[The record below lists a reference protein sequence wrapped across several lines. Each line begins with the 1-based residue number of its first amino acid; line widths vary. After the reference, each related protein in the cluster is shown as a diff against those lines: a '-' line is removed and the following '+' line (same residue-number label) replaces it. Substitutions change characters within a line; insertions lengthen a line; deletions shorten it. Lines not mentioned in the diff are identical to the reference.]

1 MQNGKFGSW
10 NRKETRVYEK
20 SEQKSDFEI
29 LSREKN
35 SERLKQTHSR
45 RAFLKGLGVA
55 GVAVP
60 LAVVAA
66 RAAGQHP
73 DVLSDT
79 HTEVLDIKN
88 RRDQAFNKRLGAA
101 ADDHAVK
108 APPHPNN
115 GDEATY
121 PSGIANFTKG
131 FAHNSFGEV
140 DPGVYASYQA
150 AVNTGKRQD
159 FDALVMGGTE
169 AMVDPQAGLA
179 YDLES
184 YDPSQISIP
193 PADKLNS
200 PDLAAQLIELYWQAL
215 ARDVPFSQ
223 YGTDPT
229 VAAAA
234 SELTG
239 LSSFV
244 GPRIGGDVTPQSIF
258 RGFTAGDLIGPY
270 ISQFYLQPFSYGA
283 MPFVG
288 YTTTLSGTDFAIEP
302 RTWLNVQNG
311 APAPLERGYP
321 DPQLRYLR
329 SGRDMAEYVHNDV
342 LYQEYLNATLIL
354 IKMRAPLNSGN
365 PYPPTLKSETGFI
378 TFGFPMAEVLV
389 AEVIA
394 RALKSAWFQKWFVH
408 RMARPEETAGL
419 VHFTLTGQK
428 SYPLDLSVVNSKAAA
443 AVFARNGAYFMPLS
457 YPEGCPLH
465 PSYPAA
471 HAVVAGAAATV
482 LKWFFDETF
491 VIPHP
496 VTTTDDGRGVVPYT
510 GSDAG
515 QMTVGGELNKLASN
529 VGFGRMFAGIH
540 WRQDVEQGMLL
551 GEAVAISLLRDQ
563 AHLYNENYTGFTF
576 TGFSGNKVTV

>member
-1 MQNGKFGSW
+1 M
-10 NRKETRVYEK
+10 YEK

-35 SERLKQTHSR
+35 SERLKQAHCR

-79 HTEVLDIKN
+79 HTQVLDIKN

-169 AMVDPQAGLA
+169 ALVDPQAGLA

-311 APAPLERGYP
+311 APAPLESGYP

-365 PYPPTLKSETGFI
+365 LYPPTLKSACLE
-378 TFGFPMAEVLV
+378 
-389 AEVIA
+389 
-394 RALKSAWFQKWFVH
+394 
-408 RMARPEETAGL
+408 GL
-419 VHFTLTGQK
+419 V
-428 SYPLDLSVVNSKAAA
+428 LDSQLGLNAVVPSQNLKPGRIDDEARRGLVLLRCGRSSADAENPAHACPMRDASGSGCNRKRNSSERGATALRRTRPSDFSRPKAA
-443 AVFARNGAYFMPLS
+443 LDS
-457 YPEGCPLH
+457 
-465 PSYPAA
+465 
-471 HAVVAGAAATV
+471 
-482 LKWFFDETF
+482 
-491 VIPHP
+491 
-496 VTTTDDGRGVVPYT
+496 
-510 GSDAG
+510 
-515 QMTVGGELNKLASN
+515 
-529 VGFGRMFAGIH
+529 
-540 WRQDVEQGMLL
+540 
-551 GEAVAISLLRDQ
+551 
-563 AHLYNENYTGFTF
+563 
-576 TGFSGNKVTV
+576 